1 MLAATD
7 ATIGFEAPVPASRM
21 AWEGAKLSLMAPN
34 RPERRS
40 ESVTDNPAKNGADS
54 IRVHSS
60 RENFL
65 ERSTLFSLII
75 RDGTPILPKQN
86 LKVRLET
93 GMRQTYLELD
103 ATLDPNFLSMYEEY
117 SCYPKD
123 GFYSLSKLNAFVDS
137 S

>member
-60 RENFL
+60 GENSF
-65 ERSTLFSLII
+65 ERSKLYSLII
-75 RDGTPILPKQN
+75 RDGTPILPTSRYDWKQW
-86 LKVRLET
+86 
-93 GMRQTYLELD
+93 MRQTYLELS
-103 ATLDPNFLSMYEEY
+103 ANF
-117 SCYPKD
+117 
-123 GFYSLSKLNAFVDS
+123 F
-137 S
+137 

>member
-7 ATIGFEAPVPASRM
+7 ATIGFEAPAPASRM

-60 RENFL
+60 GENFL
-65 ERSTLFSLII
+65 ERSALFSLII
-75 RDGTPILPKQN
+75 RDGIPILPKQN
-86 LKVRLET
+86 LKVRI
-93 GMRQTYLELD
+93 GNRD
-103 ATLDPNFLSMYEEY
+103 ATNLFRLKLDTTLGLNFLS
-117 SCYPKD
+117 
-123 GFYSLSKLNAFVDS
+123 
-137 S
+137 

>member
-7 ATIGFEAPVPASRM
+7 ATIGFEAPAPASRM

-60 RENFL
+60 GENFL
-65 ERSTLFSLII
+65 ERSALFSLII
-75 RDGTPILPKQN
+75 PDGTPILPKQN

-93 GMRQTYLELD
+93 GMRQTYFRVRRNVS
-103 ATLDPNFLSMYEEY
+103 PNFCLYMKNTAVTLKTDFIVFES
-117 SCYPKD
+117 
-123 GFYSLSKLNAFVDS
+123 
-137 S
+137 

>member
-1 MLAATD
+1 
-7 ATIGFEAPVPASRM
+7 M

-54 IRVHSS
+54 MRVHSS
-60 RENFL
+60 GENFL
-65 ERSTLFSLII
+65 ERSALFSLIL

-103 ATLDPNFLSMYEEY
+103 ATLDPNFCLCM
-117 SCYPKD
+117 KNTAVTLKTD
-123 GFYSLSKLNAFVDS
+123 FVVFQS
-137 S
+137 WMHLLTVGER

>member
-7 ATIGFEAPVPASRM
+7 VTIGFEAPVPASRM

-40 ESVTDNPAKNGADS
+40 ESVTDNPAKNGDDS

-60 RENFL
+60 GENFL
-65 ERSTLFSLII
+65 ERSALFSLITG
-75 RDGTPILPKQN
+75 DGTPVLPKQN
-86 LKVRLET
+86 LNMRLET

-103 ATLDPNFLSMYEEY
+103 ATLAPI
-117 SCYPKD
+117 
-123 GFYSLSKLNAFVDS
+123 FVYVMKNTAVTLKTDFIIFRS
-137 S
+137 

>member
-7 ATIGFEAPVPASRM
+7 ATIGFEAPVPASRT

-40 ESVTDNPAKNGADS
+40 ESVTDNPAKKGADS

-60 RENFL
+60 GENSF
-65 ERSTLFSLII
+65 ERSKLFSLII

-93 GMRQTYLELD
+93 GMRQTYRVRRNVR
-103 ATLDPNFLSMYEEY
+103 P
-117 SCYPKD
+117 PI
-123 GFYSLSKLNAFVDS
+123 FVYV
-137 S
+137 